1 MATDKY
7 YIFKVNPI
15 KDILWG
21 MLIGFPVSFGF
32 ALFKLYDSSKGLI
45 NSLQEAKIGLYILIY
60 ILGFFIGFV
69 IKVIVF
75 NGVHSKIFKADF
87 NGIGRN
93 FFTLIKNLL
102 LDLERPEENKDKL
115 KETSYFLKV
124 NNARTGGMLQ
134 FAPDNE
140 SINLLHKVIGMLSI
154 TQAEP
159 SEWLNPT
166 YNFFLI
172 NNYIASLAQSISIKS
187 PVKAIKFSINRQED
201 NFKNFENEKKQVL
214 KKLSELG
221 ETNSILKFLSDN
233 KIFIR
238 FYIVKKEE
246 IENNKSII
254 ETLIAGHDLFGC
266 YLYFVNANVLDNL
279 LDTINK
285 ERLQTFIKSVNYNL
299 NENNN
304 KIDLA
309 VASVDSKLNVIY
321 RSKDKLHSNQLDA
334 TNSEELKSFIVK
346 LCNLLYSNYE
356 QETHLF
362 NNFFVKEHFIMNNE
376 YCHIYIEK

>member
-21 MLIGFPVSFGF
+21 ILIGFPISFGL
-32 ALFKLYDSSKGLI
+32 ALFKVYDSSKGLI
-45 NSLQEAKIGLYILIY
+45 ISLQEAKTVLYILIY

-75 NGVHSKIFKADF
+75 NGVHSKIYKADF

-187 PVKAIKFSINRQED
+187 PVKAIKFSTNRLED
-201 NFKNFENEKKQVL
+201 NFINFENEKKQVL

-266 YLYFVNANVLDNL
+266 YLYFVNANVLYNL

-285 ERLQTFIKSVNYNL
+285 QRLQTFIKSVNYNL

-346 LCNLLYSNYE
+346 LCSLLYSNYE

-362 NNFFVKEHFIMNNE
+362 NNFFINEHFIMNNE